1 MKFRQ
6 SLILSTSIIWKANSL
21 SIRIPAQSFGPRTP
35 PGRSVKPMFL
45 NNEASGSLEAT
56 TTSSAKEKEKDDS
69 LEQFSMD
76 IEHVIHEL
84 RGSPVDPTIPK
95 LFRNEKRLSYA
106 NTWTLEDWER
116 HYSRKRYLRYL
127 VNFPRSRLLQRIAPQ
142 MTVLTLWTLF
152 SLWIENHLPIA
163 GLIMKE
169 KSTIPLTSLGIIS
182 SFVAFLLT
190 MRSNMG
196 LSRLDEGR
204 KLWSKVVLHSRE
216 MAHLISAFI
225 YPHDKQIALKLGRH
239 VACFGWLLKS
249 QLRFVSEE
257 DIADIVNTMVPDKAD
272 ADYILQH
279 RQKPLAVVMRV
290 RQAIHYLGRQGKLT
304 TAEEIA
310 LDHTAHNLSEVVTST
325 GRIRASPIPVLYT
338 SHTTRLLT
346 FYLCFLPTA
355 LRWNGLDGV
364 ATMISTWAVGFAM
377 LGLDELS
384 HLCEQPFRLMP
395 MYQISKRSM
404 VAVADAFTCRPPP
417 LEGEER
423 DDERRHLSQKQ
434 LTSYWNSNDAMKLS
448 DDTME

>member
-1 MKFRQ
+1 
-6 SLILSTSIIWKANSL
+6 
-21 SIRIPAQSFGPRTP
+21 
-35 PGRSVKPMFL
+35 
-45 NNEASGSLEAT
+45 
-56 TTSSAKEKEKDDS
+56 
-69 LEQFSMD
+69 MD
-76 IEHVIHEL
+76 IKHVIHEL
-84 RGSPVDPTIPK
+84 KGSPVDPTLPK
-95 LFRNEKRLSYA
+95 LARNSERLSYS
-106 NTWTLEDWER
+106 NTWTLADWET
-116 HYSRKRYLRYL
+116 HSSRRRYLRYL
-127 VNFPRSRLLQRIAPQ
+127 VNFPKSRLLGRIAPQ
-142 MTVLTLWTLF
+142 MIVLTLWTLC
-152 SLWIENHLPIA
+152 SVWVENHLPIA
-163 GLIMKE
+163 LIKE
-169 KSTIPLTSLGIIS
+169 KSVPLASLGIIS

-225 YPHDKQIALKLGRH
+225 YPHDKQIALMLGRH
-239 VACFGWLLKS
+239 IACFGWLLKS

-257 DIADIVNTMVPDKAD
+257 DIADVVNTMILKKAD

-279 RQKPLAVVMRV
+279 RQKPLAVVMKI
-290 RQAIHYLGRQGKLT
+290 RQAIHYLGKQGKLT

-310 LDHTAHNLSEVVTST
+310 LDHTAHSLSEVITST

-355 LRWNGLDGV
+355 LHLSGLGGV

-384 HLCEQPFRLMP
+384 HLFEQPFRLMP

-404 VAVADAFTCRPPP
+404 MAVADGFTCRPPP
-417 LEGEER
+417 LEGEEI
-423 DDERRHLSQKQ
+423 DDERRHMSQKQ
-434 LTSYWNSNDAMKLS
+434 LTSYWNNNDAMKLS